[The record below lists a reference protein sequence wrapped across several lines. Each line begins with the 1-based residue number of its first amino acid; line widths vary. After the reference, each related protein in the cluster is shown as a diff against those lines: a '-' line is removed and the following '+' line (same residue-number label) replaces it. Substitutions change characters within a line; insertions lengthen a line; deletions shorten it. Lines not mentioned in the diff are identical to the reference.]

1 MKTSRGEGWDGRGRE
16 KKKRQ
21 EEGKEKGRD
30 GRRENREWQAPLP
43 SPVQSYTIPYTG
55 LHKHSSKPQ
64 DCTHACTHAFK
75 QDHHTHVPSLP
86 HLWKELPKLLGIPST
101 GPTHT
106 APGGGKA
113 VQLGS
118 NVLGHARTDLQHSM
132 AVRGGDN
139 KVARTGERQTVSW
152 HSCDKNL

>member
-1 MKTSRGEGWDGRGRE
+1 MGRRRGGMGGERRGRG
-16 KKKRQ
+16 K
-21 EEGKEKGRD
+21 
-30 GRRENREWQAPLP
+30 LP
-43 SPVQSYTIPYTG
+43 SPPLSCSLLHQTYTS

-101 GPTHT
+101 GPTHS

-113 VQLGS
+113 VLLGS

-139 KVARTGERQTVSW
+139 KVARTGERQTVTW